1 MDLYDDLKKLSLE
14 ARLLIIDSIYHAKS
28 GHPGGSLSIVEALE
42 YIYHEELRKDI
53 DKFVLSKGHAAPALY
68 AVLAQ
73 NGYFDKSELNS
84 LRQTDSFLQG
94 HPNINTPG
102 IDMCSGS
109 LGLGLS
115 TACGMALGAKYLKKD
130 TNVYAMLG
138 DGECQEGQIWEAF
151 HFAVQY
157 HLDNL
162 CILIDWN
169 GLQIDGEIS
178 NVMNLNN
185 IDEQLREI
193 GCKVIVIDGHNFE
206 ELKNAFS
213 FFHERDG
220 RPTVIRMNT
229 IKGKGVS
236 FMENAVEWH
245 GKAPN
250 DKEYEIAMKELKEAY
265 HG

>member
-1 MDLYDDLKKLSLE
+1 MDQYDVLAKLSAQ
-14 ARLLIIDSIYHAKS
+14 ARVLIIDSIYHAKS
-28 GHPGGSLSIVEALE
+28 GHPGGCLSIVEALE
-42 YIYHEELRKDI
+42 YLYHEELRKDI
-53 DKFVLSKGHAAPALY
+53 DKFVLSKGHAVPALY

-73 NGYFDKSELNS
+73 NGYFDISELNS

-94 HPNINTPG
+94 HPNIHTPG

-115 TACGMALGAKYLKKD
+115 AACGMALGAKYLKKD
-130 TNVYAMLG
+130 INVYAMVG

-151 HFAVQY
+151 HFAAQY
-157 HLDNL
+157 RLDNL

-178 NVMNLNN
+178 QVMNLRN
-185 IDEQLREI
+185 IDEQLEAI
-193 GCKVIVIDGHNFE
+193 GCKVTVIDGHNFE
-206 ELKNAFS
+206 ELKKGFS
-213 FFHERDG
+213 LFHQKDG
-220 RPTVIRMNT
+220 RPTVIRMKT
-229 IKGKGVS
+229 LKGKGVS

-245 GKAPN
+245 GKAP
-250 DKEYEIAMKELKEAY
+250 KEEEYQIAMKELKEAY